1 MRKIILSGLLGFT
14 LSNHY
19 AAHNYPIPDAN
30 LLEMTNSGVTAVA
43 PEGFPHV
50 TGIDDLYGFYPM
62 LKECNMVTVD
72 EATNTAFIGG
82 YVFMDDFA
90 YEFDITGIIA
100 SILDLCLSKNKFSSA
115 KSKIEEWEANLIN
128 NIHNKDLYKDEAYV
142 MFVQLFAEV
151 FLATHARE
159 LAKFDAVEFELKFVY
174 VDETNC
180 FMKMCDKIAHYIA
193 LASDKITCIQE
204 LFVKNSFIK
213 GKYKIQTNKSGT
225 DIKVL
230 PLE

>member
-1 MRKIILSGLLGFT
+1 
-14 LSNHY
+14 
-19 AAHNYPIPDAN
+19 
-30 LLEMTNSGVTAVA
+30 
-43 PEGFPHV
+43 
-50 TGIDDLYGFYPM
+50 
-62 LKECNMVTVD
+62 
-72 EATNTAFIGG
+72 
-82 YVFMDDFA
+82 
-90 YEFDITGIIA
+90 
-100 SILDLCLSKNKFSSA
+100 
-115 KSKIEEWEANLIN
+115 
-128 NIHNKDLYKDEAYV
+128 V